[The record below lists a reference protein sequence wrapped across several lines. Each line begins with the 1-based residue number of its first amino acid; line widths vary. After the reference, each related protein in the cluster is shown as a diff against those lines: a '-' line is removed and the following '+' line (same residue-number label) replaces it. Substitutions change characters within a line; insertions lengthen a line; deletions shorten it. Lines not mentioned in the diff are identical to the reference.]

1 MFTLQLQ
8 TKPYVHQFLTSN
20 FGDPANFSN
29 DPRLQSLFR
38 RCLKKPSKRCQGKY
52 SQLSLLRYSEHSRII
67 ISEDDFYRFGWEM
80 TRTDTIYFGRE
91 LENRAKFL
99 MRNIVSV
106 YMAFMSQKEAILLF
120 QENFGYSEE
129 IWSYDSIK
137 KDFFRNG
144 PQQKV
149 NFMSEITKKTNH
161 IILGNLSDLGT
172 ISRKLLKDHERNQQT
187 A

>member
-1 MFTLQLQ
+1 
-8 TKPYVHQFLTSN
+8 
-20 FGDPANFSN
+20 
-29 DPRLQSLFR
+29 
-38 RCLKKPSKRCQGKY
+38 
-52 SQLSLLRYSEHSRII
+52 
-67 ISEDDFYRFGWEM
+67 
-80 TRTDTIYFGRE
+80 
-91 LENRAKFL
+91 
-99 MRNIVSV
+99 
-106 YMAFMSQKEAILLF
+106 MAFMSQKEAILLF